1 MNRRQ
6 KIKQLK
12 KQNKLMRDIIKKH
25 PDMERLFILC
35 MKGTMQVTKVPVETL
50 KAYRL
55 YPKDLFFGPDD
66 HDWVKR
72 AILRDFSQELG
83 KYTKW
88 TVRPSYDPNCIMVEG
103 ELKVARIKGEEDDG

>member
-1 MNRRQ
+1 MNARQ

-12 KQNKLMRDIIKKH
+12 KQNKLMRDIIKRH
-25 PDMERLFILC
+25 PDMEWLFLLC
-35 MKGTMQVTKVPVETL
+35 TQGTKVPVETL
-50 KAYRL
+50 KGYRL
-55 YPKDLFFGPDD
+55 YPKDLFFGTDD

-88 TVRPSYDPNCIMVEG
+88 TIRPSYDPNCIMVEG